1 MSKTKF
7 TTTIDTTLLEQIK
20 IQAIKEHKSVAQILE
35 ELIKKYLDEFS
46 QLPCDI

>member
-7 TTTIDTTLLEQIK
+7 TTTIEDTLLENIK

-35 ELIKKYLDEFS
+35 ELISKYLES
-46 QLPCDI
+46 ISASTS